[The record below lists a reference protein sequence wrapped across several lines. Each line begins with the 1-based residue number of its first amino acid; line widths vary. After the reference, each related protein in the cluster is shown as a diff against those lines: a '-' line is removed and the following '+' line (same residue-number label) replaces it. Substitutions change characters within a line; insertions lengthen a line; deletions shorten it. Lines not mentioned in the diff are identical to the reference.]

1 MFFNRAQNLG
11 SNDRHERSDSMGNVP
26 RTNIPRAEESEGHKL
41 CDKEHEQQIDN
52 SNTVLEKIA
61 SLYAERLL
69 SDITLEVGGKHF
81 AAHRLILC
89 ASSDVFQ
96 VMLMNPNWS
105 ESQETQIS
113 LQEDPACVL
122 VFPDF
127 LKYLYTGK
135 LHINHFLVLPLVTL
149 ADKYNVKDLVHLCV
163 DYMCR
168 HVVSATRHNQLVL
181 WLQYTLNCN
190 HSLVYKAC
198 ASFIAWNFELVS
210 DMEDFG
216 TLETDV
222 LISFLQKSDLVI
234 SDEVAVF
241 QCVAKWLTIQENK
254 LLSIHGEAEAQYHFT
269 SLVAEVMSHVRF
281 PMMSPRQLASLLI
294 HSLTSRF
301 KDFFIERMALAMAFH
316 NNQNDHRVLAVLQD
330 KNGHLLFTP
339 RLYTTEQWSAS
350 LIIENYPSLATY
362 GVRTLVFNTPIS
374 FQDSHSDHFFE
385 WTVDI
390 YPKGVWF
397 KKFYL
402 IVWQGTLEIPESVS
416 KTVRLSLTQKDPED
430 IARVSVGILICGKQ
444 DGLEHVRR
452 VVQKNFVFSEEERM
466 LNIND
471 LVPYEDLNDLRV
483 GRSAY
488 LTGPNSDCLK
498 LHVVITPLPTF

>member
-11 SNDRHERSDSMGNVP
+11 CSDRHERSDSMGNVP
-26 RTNIPRAEESEGHKL
+26 RTNIPRAEDAEGHKL

-69 SDITLEVGGKHF
+69 SDITLEVGGKQF

-105 ESQETQIS
+105 ESQETKIS

-181 WLQYTLNCN
+181 WLQYTLNCG
-190 HSLVYKAC
+190 HSLVYRAC

-216 TLETDV
+216 TL
-222 LISFLQKSDLVI
+222 
-234 SDEVAVF
+234 
-241 QCVAKWLTIQENK
+241 
-254 LLSIHGEAEAQYHFT
+254 
-269 SLVAEVMSHVRF
+269 
-281 PMMSPRQLASLLI
+281 
-294 HSLTSRF
+294 
-301 KDFFIERMALAMAFH
+301 
-316 NNQNDHRVLAVLQD
+316 
-330 KNGHLLFTP
+330 
-339 RLYTTEQWSAS
+339 
-350 LIIENYPSLATY
+350 
-362 GVRTLVFNTPIS
+362 
-374 FQDSHSDHFFE
+374 
-385 WTVDI
+385 
-390 YPKGVWF
+390 
-397 KKFYL
+397 
-402 IVWQGTLEIPESVS
+402 
-416 KTVRLSLTQKDPED
+416 
-430 IARVSVGILICGKQ
+430 
-444 DGLEHVRR
+444 
-452 VVQKNFVFSEEERM
+452 
-466 LNIND
+466 
-471 LVPYEDLNDLRV
+471 
-483 GRSAY
+483 
-488 LTGPNSDCLK
+488 
-498 LHVVITPLPTF
+498 

>member
-1 MFFNRAQNLG
+1 MGGAG
-11 SNDRHERSDSMGNVP
+11 SSKDSSS
-26 RTNIPRAEESEGHKL
+26 SEDHKL
-41 CDKEHEQQIDN
+41 CDEEHEQQIDN
-52 SNTVLEKIA
+52 SCTVLEKIA

-69 SDITLEVGGKHF
+69 SDITLEVGGKQF

-105 ESQETQIS
+105 ESQETKIS

-181 WLQYTLNCN
+181 WLQYTLNCG
-190 HSLVYKAC
+190 HSKVSKAC
-198 ASFIAWNFELVS
+198 GDFIVWNFELVS
-210 DMEDFG
+210 QMEDFG
-216 TLETDV
+216 SLETDV
-222 LISFLQKSDLVI
+222 LLSFLKKSDLVI
-234 SDEVAVF
+234 SDEITVF
-241 QCVAKWLTIQENK
+241 NCVAKWLALQEQK
-254 LLSIHGEAEAQYHFT
+254 IKAVHSETAAEHHFAN
-269 SLVAEVMSHVRF
+269 LVVEVMSHVRF
-281 PMMSPRQLASLLI
+281 PMMLPCQLASLLI
-294 HSLTSRF
+294 HPLPLRF
-301 KDFFIERMALAMAFH
+301 KDFFLGQMSLAMAFH
-316 NNQNDHRVLAVLQD
+316 SSFKDCDESIRNRLKDVSCA
-330 KNGHLLFTP
+330 LFTP
-339 RLYTTEQWSAS
+339 RLYTSEKWSAS
-350 LIIENYPSLATY
+350 LSIENYPSLPTY
-362 GVRTLVFNTPIS
+362 GVRTLVFTTPVK
-374 FQDSHSDHFFE
+374 FGDCQSDRTFE

-402 IVWQGTLEIPESVS
+402 IVWQGTVEMPEFVS
-416 KTVRLSLTQKDPED
+416 KTVRLSLTQKENPKDDQKEGQKEVED

-444 DGLEHVRR
+444 EGLEHVKK
-452 VVQKNFVFSEEERM
+452 VVQKNFVFSEDERM

-471 LVPYEDLNDLRV
+471 LIPYDDLNDLRA
-483 GRSAY
+483 GRSSY
-488 LTGPNSDCLK
+488 LIGPNSDCFK
-498 LHVVITPLPTF
+498 LHVVITPLCSY

>member
-1 MFFNRAQNLG
+1 MQYVLLTVHKILAVMNV
-11 SNDRHERSDSMGNVP
+11 HERSDSM
-26 RTNIPRAEESEGHKL
+26 
-41 CDKEHEQQIDN
+41 
-52 SNTVLEKIA
+52 A

-69 SDITLEVGGKHF
+69 SDIILEVGGKQF

-96 VMLMNPNWS
+96 VMLMNPNWT
-105 ESQETQIS
+105 ESQETKIS
-113 LQEDPACVL
+113 LQEDPAL
-122 VFPDF
+122 
-127 LKYLYTGK
+127 
-135 LHINHFLVLPLVTL
+135 TL

-181 WLQYTLNCN
+181 WLQYTLNCG
-190 HSLVYKAC
+190 L
-198 ASFIAWNFELVS
+198 
-210 DMEDFG
+210 
-216 TLETDV
+216 
-222 LISFLQKSDLVI
+222 KSDLVI

-241 QCVAKWLTIQENK
+241 HCVANWLSVQENK
-254 LLSIHGEAEAQYHFT
+254 LLSMHGEAEAHYHFT
-269 SLVAEVMSHVRF
+269 NLVSEVMSHVRF

-294 HSLTSRF
+294 HPLTSRF

-316 NNQNDHRVLAVLQD
+316 NNQNDHRVLSVLQEQ
-330 KNGHLLFTP
+330 NGYLLFTP

-374 FQDSHSDHFFE
+374 FQDSHSDHFYE

-430 IARVSVGILICGKQ
+430 VARVSVGILICGKQ
-444 DGLEHVRR
+444 DGLEHIRR
-452 VVQKNFVFSEEERM
+452 VVQKILFSQMKSEC
-466 LNIND
+466 
-471 LVPYEDLNDLRV
+471 
-483 GRSAY
+483 S
-488 LTGPNSDCLK
+488 T
-498 LHVVITPLPTF
+498 

>member
-1 MFFNRAQNLG
+1 MFFSRAQNLG
-11 SNDRHERSDSMGNVP
+11 SKNDRPEHSNHGSCS
-26 RTNIPRAEESEGHKL
+26 RTDTAPEGHRL

-105 ESQETQIS
+105 ESQETKIC

-181 WLQYTLNCN
+181 WLQYTLNCG

-198 ASFIAWNFELVS
+198 ASFITWNFELVC

-216 TLETDV
+216 SLETEV
-222 LISFLQKSDLVI
+222 LISFLRQSDLVI

-241 QCVAKWLTIQENK
+241 QCVAKWLAIQEQK
-254 LLSIHGEAEAQYHFT
+254 LLSIHSQPDASYHFAN
-269 SLVAEVMSHVRF
+269 LVTEVMSHVRF

-316 NNQNDHRVLAVLQD
+316 SNQTDHRVLDALQKED
-330 KNGHLLFTP
+330 GLLLFTP
-339 RLYTTEQWSAS
+339 RLYTAEKWSACLS
-350 LIIENYPSLATY
+350 VENYHSLQSY
-362 GVRTLVFNTPIS
+362 GVSTLVFTTPCS
-374 FQDSHSDHFFE
+374 FSECHSNETFE
-385 WTVDI
+385 WTAEL

-397 KKFYL
+397 KKFFL
-402 IVWQGTLEIPESVS
+402 IVWQGTLEVPESVS
-416 KTVRLSLTQKDPED
+416 KTVRLSLTQKDPD
-430 IARVSVGILICGKQ
+430 VVARVSVGILICGKQ
-444 DGLEHVRR
+444 DGIEHVRK
-452 VVQKNFVFSEEERM
+452 VVQKNFVFTDEERM
-466 LNIND
+466 LNINE
-471 LVPYEDLNDLRV
+471 LVPFDDLNDLRSS
-483 GRSAY
+483 RSSY
-488 LTGPNSDCLK
+488 LTGPNSDCFK
-498 LHVVITPLPTF
+498 LHIVITPLCAF